1 MQLAIDNGH
10 ETCVQLLRN
19 NNAPE
24 KTGNRAE
31 LIKKMAEDLIQE
43 HPDYRKSMIS
53 TQKGEKVEKMIP
65 NRKLITRLKILE
77 AQALK

>member
-1 MQLAIDNGH
+1 
-10 ETCVQLLRN
+10 
-19 NNAPE
+19 
-24 KTGNRAE
+24 
-31 LIKKMAEDLIQE
+31 MAEDLINE
-43 HPDYRKSMIS
+43 HPDYRKGMIS

>member
-1 MQLAIDNGH
+1 
-10 ETCVQLLRN
+10 
-19 NNAPE
+19 
-24 KTGNRAE
+24 
-31 LIKKMAEDLIQE
+31 MAEDLINE

-53 TQKGEKVEKMIP
+53 TQKGEKIEKMIP